1 MLRHLRG
8 CGARIQLP
16 RDRGKFGQWARRKLK
31 DGPEVGTFPGDNSR
45 PNRRH
50 RQQSNGRHQTL
61 WPDSSARQNHWTC
74 VRRGKESSGT
84 TWLTIISRLS
94 STAYP
99 HPGPTAHFSFGSPTD
114 NITSSTPMPEKR
126 WSRAQ
131 LQFPKQDPH
140 PLRFLRR
147 HIYCPLSPQACCSP
161 ASPTTRRTKS
171 SLSAPLCEPCIERL
185 VLAR

>member
-1 MLRHLRG
+1 MG
-8 CGARIQLP
+8 P
-16 RDRGKFGQWARRKLK
+16 PKLK
-31 DGPEVGTFPGDNSR
+31 DGPEVGTFPGDNSS

-131 LQFPKQDPH
+131 LQFPKQILILCGSYGGISTAHYLLKHAVPPPPQQRVAPSH
-140 PLRFLRR
+140 PCQPLFANHVSSGLSSRADLGRHVPTRKALRQ
-147 HIYCPLSPQACCSP
+147 HP
-161 ASPTTRRTKS
+161 
-171 SLSAPLCEPCIERL
+171 
-185 VLAR
+185 